1 MPFRPPAR
9 TILSWAGRP
18 QNNSAAEG
26 VLRDLCAPIGPSI
39 ATLAR
44 GRGPDYAR
52 AAVGRVPQVR
62 VQSLQ
67 RVLVSQI
74 SGDGSE
80 AQADADRMGH
90 DGREWPRCGVEA
102 DGHTG
107 IVHFRCE
114 ADADAD
120 ER

>member
-52 AAVGRVPQVR
+52 AAVGRVPQVKGTES
-62 VQSLQ
+62 VNKKTSTNT
-67 RVLVSQI
+67 
-74 SGDGSE
+74 SG
-80 AQADADRMGH
+80 H
-90 DGREWPRCGVEA
+90 
-102 DGHTG
+102 
-107 IVHFRCE
+107 
-114 ADADAD
+114 
-120 ER
+120 

>member
-1 MPFRPPAR
+1 MRSSYSVLQYDMFCLSAPLAR

-62 VQSLQ
+62 VQLLHFSC
-67 RVLVSQI
+67 
-74 SGDGSE
+74 GAAE
-80 AQADADRMGH
+80 AG
-90 DGREWPRCGVEA
+90 
-102 DGHTG
+102 
-107 IVHFRCE
+107 
-114 ADADAD
+114 
-120 ER
+120 